1 MRTHV
6 AESWA
11 RELSEVRSDMNL
23 SELFL
28 SDLISDGIGVLPFSK
43 PGAFAMERLSS
54 EHEVVLGD
62 TALGALSVPF

>member
-1 MRTHV
+1 
-6 AESWA
+6 
-11 RELSEVRSDMNL
+11 MNL

-54 EHEVVLGD
+54 EHEVVSGD